1 MSDTENK
8 PDPWVVWRA
17 GFVSRWHS
25 GEYAPEL
32 AHTADYICGH
42 SGRMAVLAIH
52 YWGLD
57 VSRDLLMAIA
67 LHDVGEAQSGDLGH
81 GVKTANPA
89 YRRMANEIGRRYYQ
103 DELQL
108 PVLDDVSD
116 ETYRRLDFLDR
127 LDSFYYVRLRAPA
140 LLQKGDW
147 IDLRRWLFVEAE
159 DLGVSI

>member
-1 MSDTENK
+1 
-8 PDPWVVWRA
+8 
-17 GFVSRWHS
+17 
-25 GEYAPEL
+25 
-32 AHTADYICGH
+32 
-42 SGRMAVLAIH
+42 
-52 YWGLD
+52 
-57 VSRDLLMAIA
+57 
-67 LHDVGEAQSGDLGH
+67 
-81 GVKTANPA
+81 
-89 YRRMANEIGRRYYQ
+89 MANEIGRRYYQ